1 MSALRTQIANLF
13 NIQHVC
19 TCTLIYTH
27 ICICIYICMCVYMY
41 VFIYLY
47 VCLCVC
53 LLVLTL
59 KGVIWGVQGENFIKI
74 PAQYLAHHPQHQC
87 LLSSYPNF
95 WSLAGMLFLNLDSIT
110 IFEWAFGDIST
121 GREHTLYY
129 IEISAVSVICSVMEL
144 TWEKNLHP
152 FQWIIVLFPSSIVA
166 LCAHIR
172 HAHDQGSGTYWKF

>member
-1 MSALRTQIANLF
+1 MLALHTQIANLF
-13 NIQHVC
+13 NIHVC

-27 ICICIYICMCVYMY
+27 IRIYIYMY
-41 VFIYLY
+41 VCIYLY

-59 KGVIWGVQGENFIKI
+59 KGVIWGVQAEIFIKI

-87 LLSSYPNF
+87 LLPSYPNF

-121 GREHTLYY
+121 GREHTLT
-129 IEISAVSVICSVMEL
+129 ILRRNFSAVSVICSVMEL
-144 TWEKNLHP
+144 TWEKI
-152 FQWIIVLFPSSIVA
+152 FIVS
-166 LCAHIR
+166 
-172 HAHDQGSGTYWKF
+172 TE